1 MDINIDDLSI
11 SLKKIICK
19 LENLIEEGDVSK
31 IRALLDDNISWY
43 SENVDFIKY
52 CAMIANNVDG
62 VFEEIDD
69 ANFEDKNS
77 WNRDYVYYLQSKQ
90 LSNYSLERY
99 FHILEVQN
107 FLDNI
112 LSVSA
117 YDLDSVYGD
126 NGPKEE
132 EISVNFILAAGVG
145 LIAVTAIGIHLLRKR
160 KRRK

>member
-62 VFEEIDD
+62 VSRKSMMLTLKI
-69 ANFEDKNS
+69 KI
-77 WNRDYVYYLQSKQ
+77 V
-90 LSNYSLERY
+90 
-99 FHILEVQN
+99 
-107 FLDNI
+107 
-112 LSVSA
+112 
-117 YDLDSVYGD
+117 
-126 NGPKEE
+126 
-132 EISVNFILAAGVG
+132 GVG
-145 LIAVTAIGIHLLRKR
+145 IMYIIYNQSSFLIIL
-160 KRRK
+160 